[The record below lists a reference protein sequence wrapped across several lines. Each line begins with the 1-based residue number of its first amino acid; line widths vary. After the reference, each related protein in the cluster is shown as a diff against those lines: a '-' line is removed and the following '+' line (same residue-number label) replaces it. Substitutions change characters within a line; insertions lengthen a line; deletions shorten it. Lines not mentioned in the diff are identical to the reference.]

1 MRFLEH
7 FFFAAQ
13 LQLSERAVMAD
24 ASTFGPALAL
34 LRYTLFLFFLL
45 FFFFFCTTKRGT
57 TLLLFLKKNKRG
69 NSSASSVSV
78 CSFVIVKLKEHVS
91 DESRLTSK

>member
-34 LRYTLFLFFLL
+34 LRYTLFLL
-45 FFFFFCTTKRGT
+45 FFFFCTTKRGT
-57 TLLLFLKKNKRG
+57 TFLLFLKKNKRG
-69 NSSASSVSV
+69 NSSASSVPV